1 MRTWVEKLGKAIQK
15 EGRCTMYDEVTIPN
29 FRIRFIRMD
38 GDHGLFIQNTQ
49 STGTDIIHGSEVT
62 IKIYEDEFDYL
73 NKIVVNLENTIQDKF
88 IEIFNSFE

>member
-1 MRTWVEKLGKAIQK
+1 MRTWVEKLGKSIQK

-38 GDHGLFIQNTQ
+38 GNHGLFIQNTQ
-49 STGTDIIHGSEVT
+49 STVTDVIHGSEVA